1 MRCHLMI
8 VCLLVP
14 SLLVGCGPA
23 PSGPAR
29 VYHRQDGGVTTVQP
43 SRDSMTGGYSQ
54 QTTRYGSKQEY
65 QNAKGN
71 EVLLLLAVHVAIG
84 LIQLTADAISP
95 NTPDEPSR

>member
-14 SLLVGCGPA
+14 SILIGCGPA
-23 PSGPAR
+23 PSGPGR
-29 VYHRQDGGVTTVQP
+29 VYHNQNGSVTAVTQSKSP
-43 SRDSMTGGYSQ
+43 MTGDTHYQTTKYGSQ
-54 QTTRYGSKQEY
+54 QEY
-65 QNAKGN
+65 NSAKA
-71 EVLLLLAVHVAIG
+71 EQMLLLLAVQAGIG